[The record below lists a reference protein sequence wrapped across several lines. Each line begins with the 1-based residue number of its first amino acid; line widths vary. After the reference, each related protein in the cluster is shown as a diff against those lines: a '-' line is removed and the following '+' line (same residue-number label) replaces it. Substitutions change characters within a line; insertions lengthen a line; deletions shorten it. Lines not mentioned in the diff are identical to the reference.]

1 MTFLSSVCHDFDHK
15 APFKWSSK
23 GRLSLLGTIAQLGE
37 NLNFN
42 ARQIKRLI
50 FSLLRQHF
58 SVGVTMKFSWGA
70 IDWIDTQS
78 LNNGNYMALD
88 LTT

>member
-1 MTFLSSVCHDFDHK
+1 MIFE
-15 APFKWSSK
+15 
-23 GRLSLLGTIAQLGE
+23 GTIIAFRNHWAGE

-58 SVGVTMKFSWGA
+58 TFGVTMKFSWGA